1 MIDKSGYFNL
11 FGFESDDPNMRFISL
26 HLDAWKDELNFKGDV
41 KVDMKVSYNDS
52 NLNYVLLS
60 FLFEHEDGFTTFHYL
75 NIVPNLLFK
84 VEKYSTDIILIRNED
99 LGHVH
104 ASRILNVILDNW
116 GEFKSKILVNYVD
129 LKDTFLFLYKY
140 YLGEVNL
147 KDEKLFLA
155 NLMKE
160 ASDSVDFLK
169 SNCGDFVYKF
179 YINEECTLSM
189 KLLIDNSTMFYC
201 NSTYGIFGSFKEGDD
216 FINNSDIIKNNYN
229 LFKNSILTIF
239 RVSCLFLNTTL
250 FSNKSNLS
258 NLFIGWDNEVNNV
271 SNNNEDDKNFDEL
284 DLDIFKN
291 DLISINDKI
300 LNILINKNKSYG
312 SSFEKTIK
320 EYGES
325 TVLVRFSDKFN
336 RLKHLYKV
344 AYGKE
349 ESTDIKESIEDCL
362 LDIIGYSLLMLVFK
376 KNNPNLV
383 KGEFLEND

>member
-11 FGFESDDPNMRFISL
+11 FGFELDDPIMRFIFF

-84 VEKYSTDIILIRNED
+84 VEKYSTDITLLKNDD
-99 LGHVH
+99 LEHVH
-104 ASRILNVILDNW
+104 ADRILKVILNNW
-116 GEFKSKILVNYVD
+116 IKFKSLLINYID
-129 LKDTFLFLYKY
+129 LKDTFLFSYKN
-140 YLGEVNL
+140 YLEGVNL
-147 KDEKLFLA
+147 NDKELYLN
-155 NLMKE
+155 NLIKE
-160 ASDSVDFLK
+160 VSNSVDFLK
-169 SNCGDFVYKF
+169 SNCEDFVYKF
-179 YINEECTLSM
+179 YINDECTLSM
-189 KLLIDNSTMFYC
+189 KLLINNSTMFYC
-201 NSTYGIFGSFKEGDD
+201 NSTYSIFGSFKEGND
-216 FINNSDIIKNNYN
+216 FINNSNIIKNNYN

-239 RVSCLFLNTTL
+239 RISCLFLNTTL

-258 NLFIGWDNEVNNV
+258 NLFISWDTEFNSVG
-271 SNNNEDDKNFDEL
+271 NNNEDDKNFDEL
-284 DLDIFKN
+284 GLDIFKN

-312 SSFEKTIK
+312 GSFEKTIK

-349 ESTDIKESIEDCL
+349 DSTDIKESIEDCL
-362 LDIIGYSLLMLVFK
+362 FDIIGYSLLMLLFK